1 MYSYIKQ
8 LCFGQLS
15 AFPKKYNIF
24 GAYFITTITPFCNML
39 LYLKKTLPFAILLS
53 LILCNTQVY
62 SIVSNNQINFKQI
75 SLKEGLSQS
84 TVFNL
89 LQDSLGYIWVAT
101 ADGLNRYDG
110 YKFLVYKNERNKPNA
125 IMDNNIWSLYLQN
138 SKFLWVGTGKGVS
151 CFDIS
156 KNSFENFP
164 KMEGSE
170 KMWVY
175 QISEWTKNEFIL
187 ATNLGLYSFSKEKGY
202 RKLNLPPKVPAS
214 AVYKLNAQSVLVG
227 SFDGLYIYYP
237 GSNTFR
243 LVDQRLKGVN
253 VAVLLPQKG
262 ATGRFWLGT
271 EGFGAV
277 LFNTKTG
284 SIEKWYRE
292 KPGELSSDFVRS
304 MCYDNQQRLWIGTFV
319 GLNILNE
326 FTGTFQHL
334 YHTGKKEGEIAQ
346 NSIRALY
353 LDNQNGMWCG
363 TYYGGLNYYHSL
375 KNQFEHI
382 RKEYDNTGL
391 NDNVIS
397 VLKEDANGNIWIGT
411 NENGINVLNMKTGVF
426 RNFRSIP
433 NNPNSLT
440 ANNVKALLEDT
451 KGDFWIG
458 TQGGGFCKYNA
469 QNRTFKRINISSD
482 PVVNNRVYALLHT
495 PNARKLLIGTLRG
508 LYWYDKTTGV
518 SDEFSID
525 GKFPLR
531 EFQILSLFCDSRK
544 IIWIGTNYGFYRYD
558 YVSRKLDKQSGAN
571 MNLSLIHCFHED
583 KYQRVWIGAKDGL
596 FCYNMKTGAFDKEFA
611 TAGFPEFMIHG
622 IEEDDFDNLWLGT
635 GNGLVVFNMQSL
647 KWRIYSESDGV
658 QSNQFSPYSHLRSS
672 NGKMYFGGING
683 ITAFYPER
691 MIDNPYAPI
700 PIIDK
705 LTVFNKA
712 VLPDDETGIIDQSI
726 DRLSSI
732 QLEPEYNVF
741 GLEFVVPN
749 YVSGQTNTFSHKL
762 EGFDEDWYTSEKT
775 SISYSN
781 LKPGKYTFRIKAANG
796 NGRWSLSERKLIIN
810 VLPHW
815 YETVLAKILFAILF
829 IVITIAVI
837 RFYLGRKLIAN
848 ELELERKDKERIKEL
863 DQAKIRFFVN
873 VSHEFRTPLTLILS
887 PVREMLSKGVKEL
900 WVKKQLQLIERNADR
915 MLHLINQVLDYR
927 KTELGAMPLQ
937 VRCEEIEPFVRQ
949 NFELFTSFAQS
960 KGFHYFFNST
970 AGEAKVYFDRNF
982 MERILSNLLGNA
994 FKYTPNNGTIEL
1006 NLSIKNHFICI
1017 EVIDTGLGIAKEK
1030 FESIFDR
1037 FYQQEENAQGTGIGL
1052 SLVKNLVETHHGEI
1066 LLDSELNKGSRFTVL
1081 IPTEKSAY
1089 SENEFYVVNEFKN
1102 ETYTETNNQLFNPE
1116 ETPEYA
1122 EQIKDETE
1130 AEMPEEDTR
1139 RKRLLIVEDDEEIR
1153 NYLNEQLLLKYDVQ
1167 LAENGKVAWEK
1178 LNEKE
1183 VDLILSDVMMPVID
1197 GVALCKM
1204 VKQNIHF
1211 SHIPF
1216 ILLTAKNDITD
1227 QLKGLQ
1233 TGADD
1238 YIGKPFVYSIIDT
1251 KITNIFRQ
1259 HSRIISRYASNP
1271 DLDTHEL
1278 VSNPLD
1284 EEFLNKAVT
1293 IVEKYLDNSDFSVE
1307 EFSSE
1312 MCMSRSGLHLKM
1324 KAITGESAGDFIR
1337 KVRLSTAC
1345 KLLKEGRYNVAEIST
1360 MIGMSPTYFSTT
1372 FKKYI
1377 GCLPSEYVKTLQNKQ
1392 G

>member
-1 MYSYIKQ
+1 MSVN
-8 LCFGQLS
+8 L
-15 AFPKKYNIF
+15 KKYK
-24 GAYFITTITPFCNML
+24 L
-39 LYLKKTLPFAILLS
+39 LVLLLGLLLLNAS
-53 LILCNTQVY
+53 ANAV
-62 SIVSNNQINFKQI
+62 VSNNQINFKQI

-110 YKFLVYKNERNKPNA
+110 YKFIVYKNERNNPNS

-151 CFDIS
+151 CFDVS
-156 KNSFENFP
+156 KNRFENFP

-175 QISEWTKNEFIL
+175 QISEWKKDEFLL
-187 ATNLGLYSFSKEKGY
+187 ATNLGLYYFTKKEGY
-202 RKLNLPPKVPAS
+202 QKLNFPPKVPAS
-214 AVYKLNAQSVLVG
+214 AISKISSQSVLVG
-227 SFDGLYIYYP
+227 SFDGLYMYYP
-237 GSNTFR
+237 QKNTYR
-243 LVDQRLKGVN
+243 LVDKRLKGIN
-253 VAVLLPQKG
+253 VAVLIPRKG
-262 ATGRFWLGT
+262 ASGMFWLGT
-271 EGFGAV
+271 EGAGAV
-277 LFNTKTG
+277 LYNIKSG

-292 KPGELSSDFVRS
+292 KSGELSSNFVRS

-326 FTGTFQHL
+326 YTGTLQHL

-363 TYYGGLNYYHSL
+363 TYYGGLSYYHAL

-382 RKEYDNTGL
+382 RKENDNTGL
-391 NDNVIS
+391 NDNVVS
-397 VLKEDANGNIWIGT
+397 VLKEDSHGNIWIGT
-411 NENGINVLNMKTGVF
+411 NENGINVLNLKAGTFRYF
-426 RNFRSIP
+426 RNMP

-440 ANNVKALLEDT
+440 ANNVKALLED
-451 KGDFWIG
+451 KGGSFWIG

-469 QNRTFKRINISSD
+469 GTGTFKRINISTD
-482 PVVNNRVYALLHT
+482 PVANNRVYTLLHA
-495 PNARKLLIGTLRG
+495 PYSGKILVGTLHG
-508 LYWYDKTTGV
+508 LYWFDKSTGV
-518 SDEFSID
+518 STEFTVD
-525 GKFPLR
+525 GKYPLR

-558 YVSRKLDKQSGAN
+558 SLSGKLDKQSGAS
-571 MNLSLIHCFHED
+571 MNLSLVYCFHED

-622 IEEDDFDNLWLGT
+622 IEEDDFDNLWLGS

-691 MIDNPYAPI
+691 MIDNPYAPV
-700 PIIDK
+700 PLIDK

-712 VLPDDETGIIDQSI
+712 VLPNDETGIIDHSI

-749 YVSGQTNTFSHKL
+749 YVSGQKNTFSYML
-762 EGFDEDWYTSEKT
+762 EGFDEDWYTTEKT
-775 SISYSN
+775 SVSYSN
-781 LKPGKYTFRIKAANG
+781 LQPGKYTFRIKAANG
-796 NGRWSLSERKLIIN
+796 NGRWSLSERKLLID

-815 YETVLAKILFAILF
+815 YETLLAKILFAILF

-937 VRCEEIEPFVRQ
+937 VRYEEIESFVKQ
-949 NFELFTSFAQS
+949 NFDLFTSFAKS

-970 AGEAKVYFDRNF
+970 AGEAKVYFDRNI

-1006 NLSIKNHFICI
+1006 NLSIKDSFIRI
-1017 EVIDTGLGIAKEK
+1017 EVIDNGLGIAKEK

-1052 SLVKNLVETHHGEI
+1052 SLVKNLVETHHGKI

-1089 SENEFYVVNEFKN
+1089 TESEFYVVNEFKN
-1102 ETYTETNNQLFNPE
+1102 ETYTESNNQLYYPE
-1116 ETPEYA
+1116 ETPEYT
-1122 EQIKDETE
+1122 EQTTDDTE

-1139 RKRLLIVEDDEEIR
+1139 RKCLLIVEDDEEIR
-1153 NYLNEQLLLKYDVQ
+1153 NYLNEQLSLKYDVQ
-1167 LAENGKVAWEK
+1167 LAENGKVAWER

-1197 GVALCKM
+1197 GVTLCKM

-1259 HSRIISRYASNP
+1259 HSRIISRYASSP

-1337 KVRLSTAC
+1337 KVRLSSAC